1 MLVDLFQSEPPF
13 ICFTNL
19 LVSRLFMI
27 LIHLY
32 LQYYSNEI
40 ERTLIDISVDK
51 STLYKRNHN
60 TFTDSEFKFFFTA
73 FEQKIHFR
81 NFWKGNS
88 NESPGRIHNSWLNYW
103 FIANAQTNC
112 ATLLFIL
119 GKKTLIKFYSI
130 FFLISLGCTWQLV
143 GVPPHLNTFLHVDIL
158 IRLPTQHA
166 YLAYSCVWLPS
177 LLHNFPLC
185 FVIQRLPCFC
195 SSYPAFS
202 TFDQSFKLFQ
212 FSKNLSSSFIHWFW
226 GFISPL
232 FKFFHLCI

>member
-1 MLVDLFQSEPPF
+1 MKLRGHLSILVWIKVHYIREIIILLPIPNLNFFLQHLSTKYILEIFGKVIVMKAQAGF
-13 ICFTNL
+13 IT
-19 LVSRLFMI
+19 
-27 LIHLY
+27 H
-32 LQYYSNEI
+32 
-40 ERTLIDISVDK
+40 D
-51 STLYKRNHN
+51 
-60 TFTDSEFKFFFTA
+60 
-73 FEQKIHFR
+73 
-81 NFWKGNS
+81 
-88 NESPGRIHNSWLNYW
+88 SWLNYR

-143 GVPPHLNTFLHVDIL
+143 GVPSHLNTFLHVDIL

-177 LLHNFPLC
+177 LLHNFLFC

-195 SSYPAFS
+195 SSCPAFS
-202 TFDQSFKLFQ
+202 TFDQSFKLFP
-212 FSKNLSSSFIHWFW
+212 FSKNLSFSGLISS
-226 GFISPL
+226 S

>member
-60 TFTDSEFKFFFTA
+60 TFTDSEFKFFLQHLSKKYILEIFGKVIVMKAQAGFIT
-73 FEQKIHFR
+73 HD
-81 NFWKGNS
+81 
-88 NESPGRIHNSWLNYW
+88 SWLNYW

-158 IRLPTQHA
+158 IRLPNQHA

-202 TFDQSFKLFQ
+202 TFDQSFKLFP
-212 FSKNLSSSFIHWFW
+212 FSKNLSFS
-226 GFISPL
+226 GLISPS